1 MYFVIILI
9 SGLSILS
16 TLIGVGLAYFL
27 AKNKKIINF
36 SFGFSAA
43 VILLLS
49 LFELLLEP
57 LKYAKV
63 VSVFAFFLLGIF
75 TILILDRLIPHFHFF
90 NQKQGQL
97 KLLKIGYLI
106 AFGLIIHDLP
116 EGFSIASTYGVD
128 KNWGLLVG
136 LLIAL
141 HNIPEE
147 FIMSFPLIIAK
158 RTNHLV
164 ILAIL
169 SALAEPAGA
178 ILGIFTLTLTKNNL
192 APLLTAFAGGA
203 MALIAVKEL
212 FPLGLKS
219 KLHTEFYFGLIIG
232 TLSYF
237 FLKFLI

>member
-1 MYFVIILI
+1 MTLIIILI
-9 SGLSILS
+9 SGLSIIS
-16 TLIGVGLAYFL
+16 TVIGVGLAYFL
-27 AKNKKIINF
+27 AKDKKIINF

-57 LKYAKV
+57 LKYAGAA
-63 VSVFAFFLLGIF
+63 SIFAFFLLGVF
-75 TILILDRLIPHFHFF
+75 MILILDWLIPHFHFF

-116 EGFSIASTYGVD
+116 EGFSIASTYSVE

-147 FIMSFPLIIAK
+147 FILAFPF
-158 RTNHLV
+158 
-164 ILAIL
+164 IL
-169 SALAEPAGA
+169 SKKTSQLVVLAVLSSLAEPAGA

-192 APLLTAFAGGA
+192 APLLTVFAGGA
-203 MALIAVKEL
+203 MAAIAIKEL
-212 FPLGLKS
+212 LPLGLKS
-219 KLHTEFYFGLIIG
+219 KLRTEFYFGLIIG
-232 TLSYF
+232 AFSYF
-237 FLKFLI
+237 LLKFLI